1 MEQEGRCLQ
10 ISIFSSKSPC
20 QASQLSRELWAP
32 SSTMVLLHA
41 LPRWDDFEGKAY
53 L

>member
-1 MEQEGRCLQ
+1 MEQESSCLQ

-20 QASQLSRELWAP
+20 QAIQLSRELWAP
-32 SSTMVLLHA
+32 SSTMALHG
-41 LPRWDDFEGKAY
+41 LPRWDDFEGKAH